1 MRAHLK
7 NLAKNWH
14 EALTWLLVLKL
25 LAVALTLLAYV
36 MGMVTLLRV
45 APASAT
51 FGYAILVGMAELG
64 LVTGA
69 GIGVVKI
76 GRWLRSR

>member
-36 MGMVTLLRV
+36 RGMVTLLRV

-51 FGYAILVGMAELG
+51 FGNALLTGLAEQGLIITVVGVLYQ
-64 LVTGA
+64 VCQR
-69 GIGVVKI
+69 I
-76 GRWLRSR
+76 RSR